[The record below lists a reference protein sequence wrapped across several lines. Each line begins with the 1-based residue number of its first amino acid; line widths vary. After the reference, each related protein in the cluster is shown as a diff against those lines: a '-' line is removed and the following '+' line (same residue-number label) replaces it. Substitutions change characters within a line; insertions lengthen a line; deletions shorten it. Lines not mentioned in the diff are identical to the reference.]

1 MAYFE
6 KGEFAKSSEEMEIIM
21 DEKLRIL
28 KMVEDGTITA
38 EQAAEL
44 MSALNVDLPEQ
55 PTSVALSSYDKKM
68 FRIIV
73 DSISGDKVKIQFP
86 VGAVKKILKVTG
98 KLPIPEK
105 DLQGVDLSGMM
116 DAIAECLE
124 DEIEGDFVNVEAADG
139 TTVRVFVD
147 K

>member
-1 MAYFE
+1 
-6 KGEFAKSSEEMEIIM
+6 M
-21 DEKLRIL
+21 DEKMRIL
-28 KMVEDGTITA
+28 KMLEEGTVTA

-44 MSALNVDLPEQ
+44 MAAMNVDLPVQ
-55 PTSVALSSYDKKM
+55 QTAASYDKKM
-68 FRIIV
+68 LRVIV
-73 DSISGDKVKIQFP
+73 DSTSGDKVNIQFP
-86 VGAVKKILKVTG
+86 VGAVKKILKATG

-116 DAIAECLE
+116 DAISECLE
-124 DEIEGDFVNVEAADG
+124 DEIEGDFVNVEASDG

>member
-1 MAYFE
+1 
-6 KGEFAKSSEEMEIIM
+6 M

-44 MSALNVDLPEQ
+44 MAAINEDLPVQ
-55 PTSVALSSYDKKM
+55 QTAAGSYDKKM

-73 DSISGDKVKIQFP
+73 DSVSGDGDKVKIQFP
-86 VGAVKKILKVTG
+86 VGAVKKILKATG
-98 KLPIPEK
+98 KLPIPEQE
-105 DLQGVDLSGMM
+105 LQGVDLSGMM
-116 DAIAECLE
+116 DAVSECL
-124 DEIEGDFVNVEAADG
+124 DAEIEGDFVSVEESNG
-139 TTVRVFVD
+139 TTVRIFVD

>member
-1 MAYFE
+1 
-6 KGEFAKSSEEMEIIM
+6 M

-28 KMVEDGTITA
+28 KMVEEGTITA
-38 EQAAEL
+38 DQAAEL
-44 MSALNVDLPEQ
+44 MAALNVDAAADLVPA
-55 PTSVALSSYDKKM
+55 SKSSYDKKM

-73 DSISGDKVKIQFP
+73 DSTAGDKVKVQFP

-105 DLQGVDLSGMM
+105 DLQGVDISSMM
-116 DAIAECLE
+116 DAISECLD
-124 DEIEGDFVNVEAADG
+124 DETEGDFIHVEAADG

>member
-1 MAYFE
+1 
-6 KGEFAKSSEEMEIIM
+6 M
-21 DEKLRIL
+21 DEKMRIL
-28 KMVEDGTITA
+28 KMLEEGTVTA

-44 MSALNVDLPEQ
+44 MAAMNVDLPAQ
-55 PTSVALSSYDKKM
+55 QTAASYDKKM
-68 FRIIV
+68 LRVIV
-73 DSISGDKVKIQFP
+73 DSTSGDKVNIQFP
-86 VGAVKKILKVTG
+86 VGAVKKILKATG

-116 DAIAECLE
+116 DAISECLE
-124 DEIEGDFVNVEAADG
+124 DEIEGDFVNVEASDG